1 MPRRNSGPRLRFL
14 EKRGVF
20 YVTWTDR
27 GRSRERSTGT
37 ADRLRAEIALAD
49 FIRERTRH
57 AGARDPVEV
66 LVTDVLADYASE
78 HAAATASPWR
88 IAYAVEALATF
99 WEGRTVASVSR
110 ETCRAYARA
119 RERSAGTVRRELGVL
134 RAAINHAHREGRL
147 TRVVAVHLPERPD
160 PKDRWLTRREAAA
173 LLRAARR
180 EPKVRL
186 HLPLF
191 IPMGLYTG
199 QRKQALLSLRWAQV
213 DLEGGRINFNPPG
226 RKQTNKRRPHVPI
239 APRLLPHLRHARR
252 RATELGHV
260 INRDGARLGD
270 IKKGFA
276 AAGCR
281 AGLEGVSPH
290 TLRHTTAT
298 WLMQQGVAIWEAAG
312 FLGMTQETLE
322 KVYGHHH
329 PDYLRNA
336 ARAFS

>member
-1 MPRRNSGPRLRFL
+1 MPRRNYGPRLRFL
-14 EKRGVF
+14 EKRGAYYIV
-20 YVTWTDR
+20 WTDR

-88 IAYAVEALATF
+88 IAYAVEVLAAF

-160 PKDRWLTRREAAA
+160 PKDRWLTRPEAAA
-173 LLRAARR
+173 LLRAARQ

-191 IPMGLYTG
+191 ILMGLYTG
-199 QRKQALLSLRWAQV
+199 QRKRRCCRCAGLRSTSRAGASISTRRGASRPTSAGRMCRSRRGFCRICAMPGAARRSSATSSTATAPASAISKRAL
-213 DLEGGRINFNPPG
+213 
-226 RKQTNKRRPHVPI
+226 RRP
-239 APRLLPHLRHARR
+239 APGPGSKASRPTRSGTRPQR
-252 RATELGHV
+252 G
-260 INRDGARLGD
+260 
-270 IKKGFA
+270 
-276 AAGCR
+276 
-281 AGLEGVSPH
+281 
-290 TLRHTTAT
+290 
-298 WLMQQGVAIWEAAG
+298 
-312 FLGMTQETLE
+312 
-322 KVYGHHH
+322 
-329 PDYLRNA
+329 
-336 ARAFS
+336 